1 MTKVHEF
8 DFLHAPS
15 RGRRHGGFIC
25 LQMPDLELLQYPRQ
39 EFEHIARS
47 GLTEVAPSALH
58 ISAMGLRIGLI
69 FMVHAAEHI
78 ARKPS

>member
-1 MTKVHEF
+1 
-8 DFLHAPS
+8 
-15 RGRRHGGFIC
+15 
-25 LQMPDLELLQYPRQ
+25 MPDLELLQYPRQ